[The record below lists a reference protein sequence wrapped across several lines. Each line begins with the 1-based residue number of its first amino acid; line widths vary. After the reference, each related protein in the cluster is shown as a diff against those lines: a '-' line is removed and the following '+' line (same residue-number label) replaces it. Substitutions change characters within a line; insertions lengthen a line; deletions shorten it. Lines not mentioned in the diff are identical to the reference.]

1 MYDWEFWNKVL
12 KTQTCWVWLGCTYAT
27 GYGQI
32 TRNKKKN
39 YTHRYVLELLGH
51 DLTDKIVLH
60 TCDNPIC
67 CNPDHLK
74 IGTHA
79 DNVADKVRKKRHKFG
94 SDCNLATV
102 LDEDKVRSIKQ
113 DFKAGLSNKNIA
125 LKYNIDPT
133 LVSKI
138 KNNHAWSHV

>member
-1 MYDWEFWNKVL
+1 MYDWDFWNKVV
-12 KTQTCWVWLGCTYAT
+12 KTESCWLWIGALTKAD
-27 GYGQI
+27 YGAVR
-32 TRNKKKN
+32 RNKKTV
-39 YTHRYVLELLGH
+39 YTHRYVLETLGH
-51 DLTDKIVLH
+51 DLTNKVVLH
-60 TCDNPIC
+60 TCDMPMC

-79 DNVADKVRKKRHKFG
+79 DNVTDKVSKDRHVKG
-94 SDCNLATV
+94 SACNLATV

>member
-1 MYDWEFWNKVL
+1 MYDFDFWNRVL
-12 KTQTCWVWLGCTYAT
+12 KTETCWIWIGATLPT
-27 GYGQI
+27 GYGVFR
-32 TRNKKKN
+32 RNKKLN
-39 YTHRYVLELLGH
+39 YAHRYVLELLGF
-51 DLTDKIVLH
+51 DLSDKVVLH
-60 TCDNPIC
+60 TCDFPTC

-79 DNVADKVRKKRHKFG
+79 DNVADKVSKDRHVKG
-94 SDCNLATV
+94 SACNLATV

>member
-1 MYDWEFWNKVL
+1 MYDWNFWNRVV
-12 KTQTCWVWLGCTYAT
+12 KTDRCWNWIGAKTKA
-27 GYGQI
+27 GYG
-32 TRNKKKN
+32 TYSKNKIQY
-39 YTHRYVLELLGH
+39 YTHRYVLLLLGY
-51 DLTDKIVLH
+51 DLEEKVVLH

-102 LDEDKVRSIKQ
+102 LDEDKVRLIKQ

-138 KNNHAWSHV
+138 KNNHTWSHV